1 MLYVRRFESDSLL
14 ENAYDSFLI
23 LSVILCIIFVINIG
37 ILYYDFTYEKKIQ
50 MLASYEKNQSIYED
64 LINDIRSNQHEYT
77 IRNPSDKMY
86 TPMEVDEFFKKKYTT
101 KKGQSHGYGLYNLL
115 SNVIKNDGM
124 ISADCVYFAEK
135 NWMVFELVI

>member
-1 MLYVRRFESDSLL
+1 
-14 ENAYDSFLI
+14 
-23 LSVILCIIFVINIG
+23 
-37 ILYYDFTYEKKIQ
+37 

-86 TPMEVDEFFKKKYTT
+86 TPMEVDEFFKKKYTA